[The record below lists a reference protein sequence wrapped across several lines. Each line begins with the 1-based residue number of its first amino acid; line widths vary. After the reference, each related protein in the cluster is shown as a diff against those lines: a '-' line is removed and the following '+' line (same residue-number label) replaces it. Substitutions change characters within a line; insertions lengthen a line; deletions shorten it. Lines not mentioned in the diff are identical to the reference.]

1 MTIINPPVL
10 DLLRQRR
17 ESLGV
22 DSLAEALAD
31 RPSLLRNGALIAA
44 ATVGT
49 VLGALALVFVSH
61 QVVKARMGELVQYE
75 GEANALRAELQG
87 RQARV
92 QALVD
97 ANRRLADR
105 LTNVR
110 TSSALLSEL
119 QLRTPEGVQLL
130 SASAGVSAAAGEEKL
145 VIRGRAD
152 DPLAFARINAMQ
164 LDLKRSPFLIGDQV
178 VIDKLERQNEA
189 TTPEDPRRRRGLP
202 PPVVFSITAPFA
214 RLQPQQLLE
223 VMRSLGAEGMVKRL
237 QLVQSEG
244 LMP

>member
-1 MTIINPPVL
+1 MTIMNPPVL

-75 GEANALRAELQG
+75 GEANALRAELQA

-92 QALVD
+92 QALLE

-130 SASAGVSAAAGEEKL
+130 SAAAGEEKL

>member
-1 MTIINPPVL
+1 MTIMNPPVL

-75 GEANALRAELQG
+75 GEANALRADLQA

-92 QALVD
+92 QAL
-97 ANRRLADR
+97 L
-105 LTNVR
+105 
-110 TSSALLSEL
+110 
-119 QLRTPEGVQLL
+119 
-130 SASAGVSAAAGEEKL
+130 
-145 VIRGRAD
+145 
-152 DPLAFARINAMQ
+152 
-164 LDLKRSPFLIGDQV
+164 
-178 VIDKLERQNEA
+178 A
-189 TTPEDPRRRRGLP
+189 TTAAWRKPSPARAQPRHCSPNCSCALP
-202 PPVVFSITAPFA
+202 RAFSF
-214 RLQPQQLLE
+214 
-223 VMRSLGAEGMVKRL
+223 
-237 QLVQSEG
+237 
-244 LMP
+244 

>member
-1 MTIINPPVL
+1 MTGMNAPVL

-22 DSLAEALAD
+22 DSLAEALAE
-31 RPSLLRNGALIAA
+31 RPSLLRRGALVGA

-61 QVVKARMGELVQYE
+61 QVVKARIGELVQYE
-75 GEANALRAELQG
+75 GEANALRADL
-87 RQARV
+87 QARRTRV
-92 QALVD
+92 EALL
-97 ANRRLADR
+97 ATNRRLAEA
-105 LTNVR
+105 LTSVR
-110 TSSALLSEL
+110 TTSALLSEL

-130 SASAGVSAAAGEEKL
+130 SAAAGEVNL

-164 LDLKRSPFLIGDQV
+164 LDLKRSAFLIGDQV
-178 VIDKLERQNEA
+178 AIDKLERENQA
-189 TTPEDPRRRRGLP
+189 TAPEDPRRRRGLP
-202 PPVVFSITAPFA
+202 PPVVFTITAPFA
-214 RLQPQQLLE
+214 RLQPQQQLDL
-223 VMRSLGAEGMVKRL
+223 MRRLGADGMAKRL

>member
-1 MTIINPPVL
+1 MTNMNPPVL

-31 RPSLLRNGALIAA
+31 RPSLLRNGALIGA
-44 ATVGT
+44 ATVAT

-61 QVVKARMGELVQYE
+61 QVVKARMGELVKYE
-75 GEANALRAELQG
+75 GEANALRLDLQA

-92 QALVD
+92 QALL
-97 ANRRLADR
+97 ATNRGLAEA

-130 SASAGVSAAAGEEKL
+130 SAAAGPENL
-145 VIRGRAD
+145 VMRGRAD

-164 LDLKRSPFLIGDQV
+164 LDLKRSPFLIGDRV

-189 TTPEDPRRRRGLP
+189 TTPEDHRRRRGLP

-214 RLQPQQLLE
+214 RLEPRQQLR

-244 LMP
+244 LVP

>member
-1 MTIINPPVL
+1 MTIMNPPVL

-22 DSLAEALAD
+22 DSLAEALSD
-31 RPSLLRNGALIAA
+31 RPSLLRKGALIAA
-44 ATVGT
+44 ATIGT

-75 GEANALRAELQG
+75 GEANALRADLQA

-92 QALVD
+92 KALVD
-97 ANRRLADR
+97 ASRSLADR
-105 LTNVR
+105 LTSVR

-130 SASAGVSAAAGEEKL
+130 SAAAGEENL

-164 LDLKRSPFLIGDQV
+164 LDLKRSPFLIGGRV

-189 TTPEDPRRRRGLP
+189 TTPEDPRRRLGLP
-202 PPVVFSITAPFA
+202 PPVVFTITAPFA
-214 RLQPQQLLE
+214 RLQPQEQLNL
-223 VMRSLGAEGMVKRL
+223 MKRLGAEGMARRL
-237 QLVQSEG
+237 QLVESEG

>member
-1 MTIINPPVL
+1 MTIMNPPVL

-92 QALVD
+92 QALLGT
-97 ANRRLADR
+97 NRRLAEA
-105 LTNVR
+105 LTSVR

-130 SASAGVSAAAGEEKL
+130 SAAAGEEKL

-178 VIDKLERQNEA
+178 VIDKLERENEA

>member
-1 MTIINPPVL
+1 MTVMNAPVL

-31 RPSLLRNGALIAA
+31 RPSLLRRGALIAA
-44 ATVGT
+44 GLVGT
-49 VLGALALVFVSH
+49 VLAALALVFVSH

-75 GEANALRAELQG
+75 GQANALRTELQ
-87 RQARV
+87 ARRTRV
-92 QALVD
+92 EALL
-97 ANRRLADR
+97 ATNRRLAVA
-105 LTNVR
+105 LTGVR

-130 SASAGVSAAAGEEKL
+130 SAAAGETDL

-164 LDLKRSPFLIGDQV
+164 LDLKRSPFLVGEQV
-178 VIDKLERQNEA
+178 ALQRLERQNEA
-189 TTPEDPRRRRGLP
+189 SGPEDPRRRLGLP
-202 PPVVFSITAPFA
+202 QPVVFQITAPFA
-214 RLQPQQLLE
+214 TLEPQQQLDL
-223 VMRSLGAEGMVKRL
+223 MRRLGADGMVRRL
-237 QLVQSEG
+237 QLVQAEG

>member
-1 MTIINPPVL
+1 MTIMNPPVL

-92 QALVD
+92 KALVD

-130 SASAGVSAAAGEEKL
+130 SAAAGEEKL

-164 LDLKRSPFLIGDQV
+164 LDLKRSPFLIGDRV
-178 VIDKLERQNEA
+178 VIDKLERENEA
-189 TTPEDPRRRRGLP
+189 TTPEDPRRRLGLP
-202 PPVVFSITAPFA
+202 PPVVFTITAPFA

>member
-31 RPSLLRNGALIAA
+31 RPSLLRKGALIAA

-92 QALVD
+92 QALVE
-97 ANRRLADR
+97 ANRRLAGK
-105 LTNVR
+105 LTDVR

-130 SASAGVSAAAGEEKL
+130 SAAAGEEQL

-152 DPLAFARINAMQ
+152 DPLAFARVNAMQ

-178 VIDKLERQNEA
+178 VIDKLERENEA

>member
-1 MTIINPPVL
+1 MNSLKAPVL
-10 DLLRQRR
+10 DLLRERR

-31 RPSLLRNGALIAA
+31 RPSLVRRGVLIGAAL
-44 ATVGT
+44 VGT
-49 VLGALALVFVSH
+49 VLAALALLFVSH

-75 GEANALRAELQG
+75 GQADALRTELQ
-87 RQARV
+87 ARRTRLE
-92 QALVD
+92 ALL
-97 ANRRLADR
+97 ATNRRLAEQ
-105 LTNVR
+105 LTSVR

-130 SASAGVSAAAGEEKL
+130 SAAAGETDL

-164 LDLKRSPFLIGDQV
+164 LDLKGSPFLMGEQV
-178 VIDKLERQNEA
+178 SLQRLERQNETA
-189 TTPEDPRRRRGLP
+189 TPEDPWRRRGLP
-202 PPVVFSITAPFA
+202 PPVVFQITAPFA
-214 RLQPQQLLE
+214 RLEPQQKLNL
-223 VMRSLGAEGMVKRL
+223 MRRLGADGMARRL

>member
-1 MTIINPPVL
+1 MNAPVL

-31 RPSLLRNGALIAA
+31 RPSLLRKGALIGA

-61 QVVKARMGELVQYE
+61 LVVKARMGELVQYE
-75 GEANALRAELQG
+75 AQANALRADL
-87 RQARV
+87 QARR
-92 QALVD
+92 QRVD
-97 ANRRLADR
+97 ALLSTNRRLAER
-105 LTNVR
+105 LTSVR

-130 SASAGVSAAAGEEKL
+130 SAAAGETDL

-164 LDLKRSPFLIGDQV
+164 LDLKRSPLLVSDQV
-178 VIDKLERQNEA
+178 SLKRLERQNEA
-189 TTPEDPRRRRGLP
+189 ASPEDPRRRLGIP
-202 PPVVFSITAPFA
+202 PPVVFTINAPFA
-214 RLQPQQLLE
+214 TLQPQQQLD
-223 VMRSLGAEGMVKRL
+223 VMRRLGSEGMVKRL
-237 QLVQSEG
+237 QLVEAEG

>member
-1 MTIINPPVL
+1 MTIMNPPVL

-61 QVVKARMGELVQYE
+61 QVVKARMGELVKYE

-92 QALVD
+92 QALVE

-130 SASAGVSAAAGEEKL
+130 SAAAGEEKL

-164 LDLKRSPFLIGDQV
+164 LDLKRSPFLIGDRV
-178 VIDKLERQNEA
+178 VIDKLERENEA

>member
-1 MTIINPPVL
+1 MTIMNPPVL

-75 GEANALRAELQG
+75 GEANALRAELQA

-92 QALVD
+92 KALVD
-97 ANRRLADR
+97 ANSTLADR
-105 LTNVR
+105 LTNMR
-110 TSSALLSEL
+110 TTSALLSEL
-119 QLRTPEGVQLL
+119 QLRTPERVQLL
-130 SASAGVSAAAGEEKL
+130 SAAAGEEKL

-164 LDLKRSPFLIGDQV
+164 LDLKRSPFLIGDRV
-178 VIDKLERQNEA
+178 VIDKLERENEA

-202 PPVVFSITAPFA
+202 PPVVFTITAPFA
-214 RLQPQQLLE
+214 RLQPQEQLNL
-223 VMRSLGAEGMVKRL
+223 MKRLGAEGMARRF

>member
-1 MTIINPPVL
+1 MTSMNAPVL

-31 RPSLLRNGALIAA
+31 RPSLLRKGALIGA

-61 QVVKARMGELVQYE
+61 QVVKARMGELVKYE
-75 GEANALRAELQG
+75 GEANALRADLQA

-92 QALVD
+92 QALL
-97 ANRRLADR
+97 ATNRGLADA
-105 LTNVR
+105 LTSVR
-110 TSSALLSEL
+110 TTSALLSEL

-130 SASAGVSAAAGEEKL
+130 SAAAGESAL

-164 LDLKRSPFLIGDQV
+164 LDLQRSPFLIGDQV
-178 VIDKLERQNEA
+178 TIDKLERQNEA

-202 PPVVFSITAPFA
+202 PPVVFTITAPFA
-214 RLQPQQLLE
+214 RLQPQEQLNL
-223 VMRSLGAEGMVKRL
+223 MKRLGAEGMARRL
-237 QLVQSEG
+237 QLVESEG

>member
-1 MTIINPPVL
+1 MTIMNAPVL

-22 DSLAEALAD
+22 DSLAVALAD
-31 RPSLLRNGALIAA
+31 RPSLLRKGALIGAA
-44 ATVGT
+44 AVGT
-49 VLGALALVFVSH
+49 VLGALSLVFASH

-75 GEANALRAELQG
+75 GEANTLRADLQA

-92 QALVD
+92 QALL
-97 ANRRLADR
+97 ATNRRLADA
-105 LTNVR
+105 LTSVR
-110 TSSALLSEL
+110 TTSALLSEL

-130 SASAGVSAAAGEEKL
+130 SAAAGESAL

-164 LDLKRSPFLIGDQV
+164 LDLKRSPFLIGDRV

-214 RLQPQQLLE
+214 RLQPQEQLNL
-223 VMRSLGAEGMVKRL
+223 MKRLGAEGMARRL

>member
-1 MTIINPPVL
+1 MTIMNAPVL

-17 ESLGV
+17 ESLGI

-31 RPSLLRNGALIAA
+31 RPSLLRKGALIGA

-61 QVVKARMGELVQYE
+61 QVVKARMGELVKFE
-75 GEANALRAELQG
+75 GEANHLRLNLQA

-92 QALVD
+92 KALVE
-97 ANRRLADR
+97 ANRRIAER

-130 SASAGVSAAAGEEKL
+130 SAAAEEENL

-164 LDLKRSPFLIGDQV
+164 LDLKRSPFLISDRV
-178 VIDKLERQNEA
+178 VIDKLERQSEA
-189 TTPEDPRRRRGLP
+189 TTPEDPRRRLGLP
-202 PPVVFSITAPFA
+202 PPVVFTITAPFA
-214 RLQPQQLLE
+214 KLQPQQQLQ

>member
-31 RPSLLRNGALIAA
+31 RPSLLRKGALIAA

-92 QALVD
+92 QALVE
-97 ANRRLADR
+97 ANRRLAGK
-105 LTNVR
+105 LTDVR

-130 SASAGVSAAAGEEKL
+130 SAAAGEEQL

-152 DPLAFARINAMQ
+152 DPLAFARVNAMQ

-202 PPVVFSITAPFA
+202 PPVVFTLTASFA

>member
-1 MTIINPPVL
+1 MTIMNPPVL

-130 SASAGVSAAAGEEKL
+130 SAAAGEEKL

>member
-1 MTIINPPVL
+1 MTIMNPPVL

-130 SASAGVSAAAGEEKL
+130 SAAAGEEKL

-223 VMRSLGAEGMVKRL
+223 VMRSLGAEGMARRL
-237 QLVQSEG
+237 QLVESEG

>member
-1 MTIINPPVL
+1 MTIMNPPVL

-92 QALVD
+92 QALVE

-130 SASAGVSAAAGEEKL
+130 SAAAGEEKL

>member
-1 MTIINPPVL
+1 MTIMNPPVL

-130 SASAGVSAAAGEEKL
+130 SAAAGEEKL

-178 VIDKLERQNEA
+178 VIDKLERENEA

>member
-1 MTIINPPVL
+1 MTSTNAPVL

-22 DSLAEALAD
+22 DSLAEALSD
-31 RPSLLRNGALIAA
+31 RPSLLRRGALIAV

-49 VLGALALVFVSH
+49 VLGAFALVVVSH
-61 QVVKARMGELVQYE
+61 QVVKARMGVLVQYE
-75 GEANALRAELQG
+75 GEANALRANLQG
-87 RQARV
+87 RRTRV
-92 QALVD
+92 EALLST
-97 ANRRLADR
+97 NRRLAEA
-105 LTNVR
+105 LTSVR
-110 TSSALLSEL
+110 TTSTLLSEL

-130 SASAGVSAAAGEEKL
+130 SAAAGESAL

-152 DPLAFARINAMQ
+152 DPLAFARINVMQ

-178 VIDKLERQNEA
+178 TIDKLERQNEA
-189 TTPEDPRRRRGLP
+189 TAPEDPWRRRGLP

-214 RLQPQQLLE
+214 RLQPQQQLE
-223 VMRSLGAEGMVKRL
+223 LMRRLGADGMAKRL

>member
-1 MTIINPPVL
+1 MTIMNPPVL

-92 QALVD
+92 QALLGT
-97 ANRRLADR
+97 NRRLAEA
-105 LTNVR
+105 LTSAR

-130 SASAGVSAAAGEEKL
+130 SAAAGEEKL

-164 LDLKRSPFLIGDQV
+164 LDLKRSPFLIGDRV
-178 VIDKLERQNEA
+178 VIDKLERENEA